1 MAALCRDL
9 YSVFLRADDDP
20 GLWDFACLRR
30 AGYPLRPALAVG
42 NGSAGDDRK
51 RGHRGWDSPAHL
63 CHRAQD
69 AWLVGNDHPADRY
82 RHDLPDGG
90 VQLSLPLRTASELLD
105 ISAQPLL
112 SLTHSGSAWDTPT
125 YRAARDMD
133 FCEGRHDNLAHHD
146 TNVKSHY
153 LHIVQLRLE
162 LNQ

>member
-9 YSVFLRADDDP
+9 YSGFLRADDDP

-69 AWLVGNDHPADRY
+69 AWLVGDDHPADRH

-90 VQLSLPLRTASELLD
+90 VQLSLPLRRASAFLD
-105 ISAQPLL
+105 ISAQPFLA
-112 SLTHSGSAWDTPT
+112 LTHSGSAWMRPPSRPAGALAFDAGGDDPLAIPD
-125 YRAARDMD
+125 RKSVGWGKSVS
-133 FCEGRHDNLAHHD
+133 GR
-146 TNVKSHY
+146 V
-153 LHIVQLRLE
+153 VPGGR
-162 LNQ
+162 